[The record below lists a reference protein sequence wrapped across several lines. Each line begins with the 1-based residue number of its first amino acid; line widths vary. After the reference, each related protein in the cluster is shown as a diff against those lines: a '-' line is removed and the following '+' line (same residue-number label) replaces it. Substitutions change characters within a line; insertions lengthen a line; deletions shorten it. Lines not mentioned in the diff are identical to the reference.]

1 MSEARR
7 VLRPGGHLMIRWRSN
22 EIFGSPLEYFNHNHY
37 RFFTPN
43 TWRLCLERH
52 GFSTVVVTDRKLE
65 GWDSYA
71 YLLARRESEVDCGAV
86 ERLLAA
92 GVKDDAKSELA
103 SIEGLRRA
111 YYQRCQAFLAFIADN
126 AKQPI
131 AWVVSKLRSGEGGFY
146 WGLLGGSPDA
156 IIERSRMEALRYIVE
171 YEAGNVR

>member
-1 MSEARR
+1 M
-7 VLRPGGHLMIRWRSN
+7 
-22 EIFGSPLEYFNHNHY
+22 
-37 RFFTPN
+37 
-43 TWRLCLERH
+43 
-52 GFSTVVVTDRKLE
+52 
-65 GWDSYA
+65 
-71 YLLARRESEVDCGAV
+71 
-86 ERLLAA
+86 
-92 GVKDDAKSELA
+92 
-103 SIEGLRRA
+103 RRA